1 MDDISIMPLDRAR
14 QAYPKHGI
22 YYSSIFTPLRVIHL
36 RDTITGSDLILKS
49 CLSGHFI
56 FVSDHIKLCPD
67 PLQMEQ
73 SGNSDTV
80 TAIISASADYQ
91 DPFVLLE
98 ILFCFLYHLQ
108 CCPLHQNLGG
118 NSDLTDRCGIQ
129 ILHFFAGNK
138 LLHSVFCL
146 PSVIEKAAVSG
157 SLTILTYPHV
167 PACIC

>member
-1 MDDISIMPLDRAR
+1 
-14 QAYPKHGI
+14 
-22 YYSSIFTPLRVIHL
+22 
-36 RDTITGSDLILKS
+36 
-49 CLSGHFI
+49 
-56 FVSDHIKLCPD
+56 
-67 PLQMEQ
+67 MEQ

-118 NSDLTDRCGIQ
+118 NSDLTDRCGVQ